1 LPRKN
6 PDSITKEKII
16 MKILA
21 RNLSRKTTEEELRAL
36 FESYGEVTSLNLVY
50 DAGTK
55 KSQGFGF
62 VEMPVATEARSAI
75 KEINGQNIGGN
86 RVRVKEAVDK

>member
-1 LPRKN
+1 
-6 PDSITKEKII
+6 

-21 RNLSRKTTEEELRAL
+21 RNLSRKTTEDDLREL

-50 DAGTK
+50 DADTG
-55 KSQGFGF
+55 KSKGFGF
-62 VEMPVATEARSAI
+62 VEMPAQNEAMEAI

-86 RVRVKEAVDK
+86 KIRVKEAADK

>member
-1 LPRKN
+1 
-6 PDSITKEKII
+6 

-21 RNLSRKTTEEELRAL
+21 RNLSRKTTEEELKAL

-55 KSQGFGF
+55 KSKGFGF
-62 VEMPVATEARSAI
+62 VEMPAQNEAMEAI

-86 RVRVKEAVDK
+86 RIRVKEADNK